1 LTIQKETPAGDSQ
14 VPGDFATPHVCEG
27 GNLDCGSGLLL
38 IIRRSMS
45 AVPVGEVLEIRSSET
60 SVREDLPAWCRMT
73 KNPYIGW
80 RPGNESLSFFV
91 RRGDED
97 TGQEADY
104 KRARD
109 HRWSARVRWDGG
121 LSAKVYCRNHSW
133 TVGQPA
139 SFDLKDESPSAVELL
154 LSALGGCL
162 SMTFQILA
170 SRRGVKID
178 ELEITL
184 GGKINNIFVFLG
196 AETQGHSGLDEIT
209 GVAYVNSMAD
219 EAVLEDIWRET
230 LKASPVLNTLTRQL
244 KVEIGMKAV

>member
-1 LTIQKETPAGDSQ
+1 MTSQNAAEAGDSQ
-14 VPGDFATPHVCEG
+14 VPGSFATPHVCEG

-38 IIRRSMS
+38 IIRKAMS
-45 AVPVGEVLEIRSSET
+45 SVPVGDVLEIRSSEI

-80 RPGNESLSFFV
+80 RPGSGSLSFFV
-91 RRGDED
+91 RRGYED
-97 TGQEADY
+97 SGQEEAY

-109 HRWSARVRWDGG
+109 YRWSARVRWDGG
-121 LSAKVYCRNHSW
+121 MSSKAYCRNHSW

-178 ELEITL
+178 EMEITL
-184 GGKINNIFVFLG
+184 GGKINNIFAFLG
-196 AETQGHSGLDEIT
+196 AEAEGHSGLDEIT
-209 GVAYVNSMAD
+209 GAAYVSSMA
-219 EAVLEDIWRET
+219 EEEVLEEIWGET

-244 KVEIGMKAV
+244 KVGIGVKAV

>member
-1 LTIQKETPAGDSQ
+1 MTAGDFQ
-14 VPGDFATPHVCEG
+14 VPGDFTTPHVCEG

-38 IIRRSMS
+38 IIRRAMS
-45 AVPVGEVLEIRSSET
+45 AVPVGDVLEIRSSEI

-80 RPGNESLSFFV
+80 RTGAESLSFFV
-91 RRGDED
+91 RRSDGD
-97 TGQEADY
+97 TGQDADY

-139 SFDLKDESPSAVELL
+139 SFDLKDESPSGVELL

-162 SMTFQILA
+162 AMTFQILA

-178 ELEITL
+178 DMEITL
-184 GGKINNIFVFLG
+184 GGKINNIFIFLG
-196 AETQGHSGLDEIT
+196 AETSGHSGLDEIT
-209 GVAYVNSMAD
+209 GAAYVSSMAD
-219 EAVLEDIWRET
+219 DGVIEEIWKET
-230 LKASPVLNTLTRQL
+230 LRVSPTLATLSR
-244 KVEIGMKAV
+244 GAAVSLGIKTI

>member
-1 LTIQKETPAGDSQ
+1 MIHQDTQAGDSQ
-14 VPGDFATPHVCEG
+14 VPGDFATSYVCEG

-38 IIRRSMS
+38 IIRRAMS
-45 AVPVGEVLEIRSSET
+45 AVPVGDVLEIRSSEI
-60 SVREDLPAWCRMT
+60 SVREDLPAWCRLT

-80 RPGNESLSFFV
+80 RPGEGSLSFFV
-91 RRGDED
+91 RRGGED

-178 ELEITL
+178 EMEITL

-196 AETQGHSGLDEIT
+196 SEKDGHSGFDEIT
-209 GVAYVNSMAD
+209 GAAYVSSMAD
-219 EAVLEDIWRET
+219 EGELEEIWKEALRV
-230 LKASPVLNTLTRQL
+230 SPVMTTLSRGA
-244 KVEIGMKAV
+244 KVDINIKTV